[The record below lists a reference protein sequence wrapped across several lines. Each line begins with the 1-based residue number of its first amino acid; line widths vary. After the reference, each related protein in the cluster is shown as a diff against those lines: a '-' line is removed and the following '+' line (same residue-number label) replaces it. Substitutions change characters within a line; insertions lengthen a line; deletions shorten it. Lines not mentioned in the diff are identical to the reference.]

1 MKPLRE
7 LLAVEPASK
16 ELLPSTIENILRVYE
31 SAETPAWGRASIEEL
46 VLNGDW
52 TELNDRFFKKLAF
65 GTGGIRGR
73 TIGRKV
79 TKAELGTPQELGR
92 PEHAAIGSNM
102 FNAVNVRRAAQGTAQ
117 YLVKYFKGQKIKG
130 VVSHDTRHFSRFFA
144 ELVAQAWAEQGIEV
158 YLFPEDRS
166 TPQLSY
172 SVRWLKAHVGV
183 MITASHN
190 PSHDN
195 GYKAYFADGGQLVEP
210 HASGVIT
217 EVNALDANPLPAF
230 TGTPA
235 PIHVLDSKADDA
247 YRNAVSTLV
256 LEPETI
262 KASQG
267 KLKIVYTPVH
277 GTGRRIIPSLL
288 KQWGFDFSVVAKQD
302 QADGRFPTVTSP
314 NPENAEALQLGV
326 DQAKAEGA
334 DIVLATDPDADRMG
348 VICRNA
354 QGEFEII
361 TGNMIGSI
369 MAAYR
374 TERFFAKSIVNDAN
388 KSHAALI
395 KTFVTTDLQKKIAEH
410 YGIKCVNTLTGFKYI
425 GEKMLDYEKASGLA
439 DYDAQPAD
447 KRRTAQLEKGTFF
460 LFGGEES
467 YGYSGGDYVRDKD
480 ANAAV
485 LMFAEVAA
493 WAKVNGQTIIDY
505 LDAVY
510 KKFGYFTEKLG
521 TLTFEGAVG
530 AAQIQKLLKSYREN
544 PPKQMKGSDV
554 VNVEDFGKQDYKDV
568 DGKVIPKETML
579 LFHLANGS
587 RMAVR
592 GSGTEPKI
600 KFYFFT
606 QAEVKTDLAAVKAER
621 KAYLNDWW
629 TEVQADVQE
638 RVK

>member
-16 ELLPSTIENILRVYE
+16 ELLPSTVENILRVYE
-31 SAETPAWGRASIEEL
+31 SAETPAWGRLSIEEL
-46 VLNGDW
+46 VAAGEW

-79 TKAELGTPQELGR
+79 TQVELGTPGELGR

-102 FNAVNVRRAAQGTAQ
+102 FNAVNVRRAAQGTGQ
-117 YLVKYFKGQKIKG
+117 YLLKYFKGQKIKG

-144 ELVAQAWAEQGIEV
+144 ELVAQAWAELGIEV

-172 SVRWLKAHVGV
+172 SVRWLKAQVGV

-210 HASGVIT
+210 HASGVIA
-217 EVNALDANPLPAF
+217 EVNALDVTPLPPF

-235 PIHVLDSKADDA
+235 PIHILDSSADDA
-247 YRNAVSTLV
+247 YRNEVSTLV

-288 KQWGFDFSVVAKQD
+288 KQWGFDFSVVAQQD
-302 QADGRFPTVTSP
+302 QADGRFPTVASP

-348 VICRNA
+348 VICRNGK
-354 QGEFEII
+354 GEFEII

-374 TERFFAKSIVNDAN
+374 TERFFAKGIVNDAN
-388 KSHAALI
+388 KAHAALI

-439 DYDAQPAD
+439 DYDAQPIEKQRA
-447 KRRTAQLEKGTFF
+447 AQLEKGTFF
-460 LFGGEES
+460 IFGGEES

-554 VNVEDFGKQDYKDV
+554 VAVEDFGKQDYKDV

-606 QAEVKTDLAAVKAER
+606 QAEVKTDLATVKAER

>member
-1 MKPLRE
+1 MKSLRE
-7 LLAVEPASK
+7 QLAAEPAVK
-16 ELLPSTIENILRVYE
+16 ELLPSTIENILNVSE
-31 SAETPAWGRASIEEL
+31 SSDLPEWGLRSIEEL
-46 VLNGDW
+46 VSQGEW

-73 TIGRKV
+73 TIGKKITQV
-79 TKAELGTPQELGR
+79 ELGTPQALGR
-92 PEHAAIGSNM
+92 PEHAAIGSNT
-102 FNAVNVRRAAQGTAQ
+102 FNEVNVRRAAQGTGL
-117 YLVKYFKGQKIKG
+117 YVLKHFKGQKVKG

-144 ELVAQAWAEQGIEV
+144 ELVAKAWSELGIEV

-172 SVRWLKAHVGV
+172 TVRWLKAHVGV

-210 HASGVIT
+210 HATSVIT
-217 EVNALDANPLPAF
+217 EVNALNEKPLPPF

-235 PIHVLDSKADDA
+235 PIHILDAKADEA
-247 YRNAVSTLV
+247 YSSAVSTLV

-262 KASQG
+262 KASKG

-277 GTGRRIIPSLL
+277 GTGRRIIPGLL
-288 KQWGFDFSVVAKQD
+288 GKWGFDFSVVAKQD
-302 QADGRFPTVTSP
+302 QADGRFPTVQSP

-334 DIVLATDPDADRMG
+334 DIVIATDPDADRMG
-348 VICRNA
+348 VVARNGK
-354 QGEFEII
+354 GEFEIL

-374 TERFFAKSIVNDAN
+374 TERFFAKGIVNDSN
-388 KSHAALI
+388 KSRAALI

-410 YGIKCVNTLTGFKYI
+410 YGIKCANTLTGFKYI
-425 GEKMLDYEKASGLA
+425 GEKMLDYEKLTGLA

-447 KRRTAQLEKGTFF
+447 KQRAAQLERGTFF
-460 LFGGEES
+460 IFGGEES

-493 WAKVNGQTIIDY
+493 WAKVNGQSIVDY

-530 AAQIQKLLKSYREN
+530 AAQIQKLLKSYREQ
-544 PPKQMKGSDV
+544 PPKEMKGSAV
-554 VNVEDFGKQDYKDV
+554 VQVEDFGKADFKDI

-606 QAEVKTDLAAVKAER
+606 QAEVKTDLNAVKAER
-621 KAYLNDWW
+621 KEYLNAWW
-629 TEVQADVQE
+629 DEVQADVQV

>member
-1 MKPLRE
+1 MKSLRE
-7 LLAVEPASK
+7 LLAEEPAVK
-16 ELLPSTIENILRVYE
+16 QLLPSTIENITRVYE
-31 SAETPAWGRASIEEL
+31 SSDTPEWGRKSIEEL
-46 VLNGDW
+46 LAGGEW
-52 TELNDRFFKKLAF
+52 TELNDRFYKKLAF

-92 PEHAAIGSNM
+92 PEFAAIGSNV
-102 FNAVNVRRAAQGTAQ
+102 FNAMNVRRAAQGTGQ
-117 YLVKYFKGQKIKG
+117 YLLKYFKGQHIKG

-144 ELVAQAWAEQGIEV
+144 ELVAKTWSDMGIEV

-166 TPQLSY
+166 TPQLSF

-210 HASGVIT
+210 HATGVIA
-217 EVNALDANPLPAF
+217 EVNALDEHPLPPY
-230 TGTPA
+230 TGTPG
-235 PIHVLDSKADDA
+235 PIHILDAKADKA
-247 YRNAVSTLV
+247 YADAVSSLV
-256 LEPETI
+256 IEPKNIEAA
-262 KASQG
+262 KG

-288 KQWGFDFSVVAKQD
+288 KDWGFDFSVVAKQD
-302 QADGRFPTVTSP
+302 QADGRFPTVKSP

-348 VICRNA
+348 VVARNA
-354 QGEFEII
+354 KGEYEII

-374 TERFFAKSIVNDAN
+374 TEQFFAKGLLNDSN
-388 KSHAALI
+388 KKHATLI
-395 KTFVTTDLQKKIAEH
+395 KTFVTTDLQKNIADH
-410 YGIKCVNTLTGFKYI
+410 FGIKCVNTLTGFKYI
-425 GEKMLDYEKASGLA
+425 GEKLLEYEKTSGLA
-439 DYDAQPAD
+439 NYDDQPVEV
-447 KRRTAQLEKGTFF
+447 RRKAQLTQGTFF
-460 LFGGEES
+460 VFGGEES

-485 LMFAEVAA
+485 LMFSEVAA
-493 WAKVNGQTIIDY
+493 YAKANGQTIIDY
-505 LDAVY
+505 LDGVY
-510 KKFGYFTEKLG
+510 RRFGYFTEKLG
-521 TLTFEGAVG
+521 TLTFEGAAG

-544 PPKQMKGSDV
+544 SPKQMNGSAVTQVD
-554 VNVEDFGKQDYKDV
+554 DFGLQDFKDI
-568 DGKVIPKETML
+568 DGKEIPKETML

-587 RMAVR
+587 RMVVR

-600 KFYFFT
+600 KFYFLT
-606 QAEVKTDLAAVKAER
+606 QAEVKGDLAAVKAER
-621 KAYLNDWW
+621 KEYLNKWW
-629 TEVQADVQE
+629 DEVQSDVKE

>member
-1 MKPLRE
+1 MKSLRE
-7 LLAVEPASK
+7 LLAAAPASK
-16 ELLPSTIENILRVYE
+16 ELLASTVENILSVYE
-31 SAETPAWGRASIEEL
+31 SSETPAWGRSSIEEL
-46 VLNGDW
+46 VQNGDW

-79 TKAELGTPQELGR
+79 TKAELGMPQELDR

-102 FNAVNVRRAAQGTAQ
+102 FNAVNVRRAAQGTGH
-117 YLVKYFKGQKIKG
+117 YLLKYFKGQKVKG

-144 ELVAQAWAEQGIEV
+144 ELVAKSWAEMGIEV

-210 HASGVIT
+210 HATGVIA
-217 EVNALDANPLPAF
+217 EVNALDANPLPPF

-235 PIHVLDSKADDA
+235 PIHVLDAKADEA
-247 YRNAVSTLV
+247 YLNAVSSLV

-262 KASQG
+262 QASQG

-288 KQWGFDFSVVAKQD
+288 KKWGFDFSVVAAQD
-302 QADGRFPTVTSP
+302 QADGRFPTVKSP

-354 QGEFEII
+354 KGEFEII

-374 TERFFAKSIVNDAN
+374 TERFFAKGILNDAN

-395 KTFVTTDLQKKIAEH
+395 KTFVTTDLQKKIADH
-410 YGIKCVNTLTGFKYI
+410 YGVKCVNTLTGFKYI
-425 GEKMLDYEKASGLA
+425 GEKMLDYEKATGLK
-439 DYDAQPAD
+439 DYDAQPVAQQ
-447 KRRTAQLEKGTFF
+447 RAAQLERGTFF
-460 LFGGEES
+460 IFGGEES

-485 LMFAEVAA
+485 IMFAEVAA
-493 WAKVNGQTIIDY
+493 WAKVHGQTIIEY

-544 PPKQMKGSDV
+544 PPRQMRGSDV
-554 VNVEDFGKQDYKDV
+554 VKVEDFGLQDYRDI
-568 DGKVIPKETML
+568 DGKPIPKETML

-606 QAEVKTDLAAVKAER
+606 QAEVKADLDAVKAER
-621 KAYLNDWW
+621 KDYLNAWW
-629 TEVQADVQE
+629 DDVQADVQE